1 MLSIV
6 IPLYNNTDTIGRAI
20 NSVLNQTTYKESD
33 AFSVVK
39 TIKDFELIVV
49 DDGST
54 DGGEEIVRRM
64 TDPRIRLVEQENQGV
79 SMARN
84 RGIQEAQGDWLT
96 FLDADDEWESTF
108 LATVCSLRN
117 KYPDC
122 NVCATAYYRLS
133 PQGQRS
139 DIVLRNIPETS
150 DFVMDNYFEVAAT
163 SDPPFC
169 SISIMVRREAIQAIG
184 CFPKGIAQGEDLL
197 TWARLAANNK
207 IAFCRQPLSIFHT
220 IDNYASGKPR
230 RTPPADDLVG
240 QGLEQLYNEHPD
252 IKGLPVYI
260 SHWHKMRASM
270 YLRLPNSATLCR
282 NEIALAQKWNPNN
295 RKLDMY
301 KRLLLLPYPIRM
313 RLLRIHYQL

>member
-6 IPLYNNTDTIGRAI
+6 IPLYNKAATVERAV
-20 NSVLNQTTYKESD
+20 NSVLTQT
-33 AFSVVK
+33 VQ
-39 TIKDFELIVV
+39 DFELIIVNN
-49 DDGST
+49 GST

-64 TDPRIRLVEQENQGV
+64 TDPRIRLVEQDNQGV

-84 RGIQEAQGDWLT
+84 RGIEEAKGEWVS
-96 FLDADDEWESTF
+96 FLDADDEWEPDF
-108 LATVCSLRN
+108 LAAVCSLRDR
-117 KYPDC
+117 YPDC

-139 DIVLRNIPETS
+139 DIVLRNIPDTS
-150 DFVMDNYFEVAAT
+150 DFAMNNYFEVAAT

-207 IAFCRQPLSIFHT
+207 IAYCRQPLSIFHT
-220 IDNYASGKPR
+220 IDNYTSGKPR

-240 QGLEQLYNEHPD
+240 QGLEQLYNEHPN
-252 IKGLPVYI
+252 IKGLSDYI
-260 SHWHKMRASM
+260 SFWHKMRASM
-270 YLRLPNSATLCR
+270 FLRLPKSASLCR
-282 NEIALAQKWNPNN
+282 QEIALSLKWNPNN
-295 RKLDMY
+295 SKLITY

-313 RLLRIHYQL
+313 LLLRIHNKL